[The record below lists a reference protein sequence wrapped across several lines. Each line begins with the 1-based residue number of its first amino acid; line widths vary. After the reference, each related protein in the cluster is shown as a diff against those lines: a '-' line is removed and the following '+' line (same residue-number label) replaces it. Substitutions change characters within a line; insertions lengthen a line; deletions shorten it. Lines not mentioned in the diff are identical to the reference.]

1 MGAFKEF
8 IGEAATAATT
18 KYKGVFNWHGENIPL
33 YCSAASQAQAE
44 VLLRAQLAKKL
55 KVAAPRVSSY
65 YKSNPNG
72 MKVTEVRA

>member
-1 MGAFKEF
+1 MGAFKDF

-33 YCSAASQAQAE
+33 YCSAASKAQAE
-44 VLLRAQLAKKL
+44 ILLRAQLAKKL
-55 KVAAPRVSSY
+55 NVTAPKVASY
-65 YKSNPNG
+65 YKSKPNG